1 MKKKILYGKIFL
13 FIGLLLT
20 LYGCVESLTDSQ
32 KSSSA
37 TPSIEITKPVTGDSV
52 KVGDNLVTY
61 QAADGTGGTGLSFY
75 EVYINGK
82 YVKRYDQN
90 TDGTNPNIY
99 ITVDSTQIGSKINY
113 YIKVYNKS
121 NKSKQS
127 TTQENIY
134 VKDKVPNAPSGL
146 ILTKTNDFAV
156 NLLWN
161 DNSSNENGFE
171 LWRKDGG
178 NGTYRRIKTLPPG
191 YISTD
196 DSGLSAFTDYFY
208 KVRAYNSSG
217 PSEFSNEV
225 STSNIVGGPWNLE
238 AEAIGSSTIRL
249 IWADFA
255 VNELGFIIERTDP
268 YTNNFERIAI
278 APRGS
283 TEYYDNT
290 VSANTGYR
298 YRVAYYTNSSV
309 SGYSNEVSISTYY
322 TDIQGP
328 SNLTANYDLTN
339 EIVNLSWTDNT
350 NLEKETIIERKTGS
364 GNYIEYATLPASDEQ
379 NIQAI
384 DSGIQR
390 GQTYYYRIRQSLANK
405 TYTPYSN
412 EVKVVIP
419 Y

>member
-1 MKKKILYGKIFL
+1 MKKNILYGKIFL

-20 LYGCVESLTDSQ
+20 FYGCVESLTDSQ

-37 TPSIEITKPVTGDSV
+37 TPSIEISKPVTGDSV
-52 KVGDNLVTY
+52 KVGDNLITY
-61 QAADGTGGTGLSFY
+61 QAADGTGGSGLSFY
-75 EVYINGK
+75 EVYVNGK
-82 YVKRYDQN
+82 YVKRYEQN
-90 TDGTNPNIY
+90 TDGTNPKIY
-99 ITVDSTQIGSKINY
+99 ITVDSTQIGSKISY
-113 YIKVYNKS
+113 YVKVYNKS

-127 TTQENIY
+127 TIQENIY

-178 NGTYRRIKTLPPG
+178 NGTYRRIKTLPSG

-208 KVRAYNSSG
+208 KVRAYNTSG

-225 STSNIVGGPWNLE
+225 STSNIAGGPWNLT

-249 IWADFA
+249 KWTDFA

-278 APRGS
+278 AARGS

-290 VSANTGYR
+290 VTANTGYR

-328 SNLTANYDLTN
+328 SNLTANYDMTN

-350 NLEKETIIERKTGS
+350 NFEKETIIERKTGS
-364 GNYIEYATLPASDEQ
+364 GNYVEYATLPASDEQ
-379 NIQAI
+379 NIKAI

-390 GQTYYYRIRQSLANK
+390 GQTYYYRIRQTIANK